1 MTKYEELKTFMEDL
15 LDGVGKLPWAEIEE
29 ERARMEK
36 EIKEAHAK
44 QQISGAQAGRLLK
57 ALPRPAMTASTSGS
71 AGTREAS
78 AINTNPKRS

>member
-71 AGTREAS
+71 AGTKEDS
-78 AINTNPKRS
+78 AISLNQERN

>member
-71 AGTREAS
+71 AGIRGAS
-78 AINTNPKRS
+78 AINTNLKRN